1 MHPHRRL
8 STLHLLGLF
17 AFTALALNDD
27 HFILGVGSFKLSPF
41 DVLFVAILVVKALR
55 LADPAAYALP
65 RGTLGM
71 LLGLQVLT
79 VIYLLLVSLH
89 HPGIETGDV
98 ARDLRIVFYF
108 LSVPFLCYKDI
119 DSPAAYAL
127 LQKYIVAACLAVA
140 TLMLLEQLQGFS
152 VANPLRNVRLGV
164 WAIPFGVVSLLYF
177 RKTLNVSGPKA
188 YALTVY
194 MLLAL
199 VFSLNRSQYLQLMVS
214 VLLAVM
220 LAAGSDVRRRV
231 VMIFA
236 PAAVAGILVFASIG
250 YLDVLTNRVFSVE
263 RLDEDSSYGAR
274 IQEMQGQMDSFAESP
289 VFGKG
294 AGFRSWVMG
303 ENGFELSTFAHNSW
317 AFYLMK
323 FGIVGT
329 VMIMLPP
336 LLILLLSLFRRYA
349 HPGLELHRRYLLAT
363 APIYIFIDSLSGA
376 WRTPPR
382 PPSPAS
388 CCATACRSSA
398 MPGPCPCP
406 RPHPRLPAPS
416 GPHAPGV
423 TASTAPCL
431 MSCSSRP
438 TCTAALE
445 DALPSSPMPC
455 PNGAW
460 TPRCSCCVR
469 ATVNTRSPIRA

>member
-1 MHPHRRL
+1 MTTHRRL
-8 STLHLLGLF
+8 STLHLLGMF

-27 HFILGVGSFKLSPF
+27 HFVLGVGSFKLSPF
-41 DVLFVAILVVKALR
+41 DFLFVAMLVVKMLR

-65 RGTLGM
+65 RGMLGM
-71 LLGLQVLT
+71 LLGIQCVS

-108 LSVPFLCYKDI
+108 LCTPFLCYKDI
-119 DSPAAYAL
+119 DSPAAYAV

-140 TLMLLEQLQGFS
+140 TLMLAEQLQGFS

-177 RKTLNVSGPKA
+177 RRTLNVSGPKA

-199 VFSLNRSQYLQLMVS
+199 VFSLNRSQYLQLAISVFIA
-214 VLLAVM
+214 VLLG
-220 LAAGSDVRRRV
+220 AGPEIRRRAV
-231 VMIFA
+231 LVFA
-236 PAAVAGILVFASIG
+236 PAAVAGVLVFAAIG
-250 YLDVLTNRVFSVE
+250 YLDVLTNRIFSVE

-274 IQEMQGQMDSFAESP
+274 VQEMQGQMDFFAESP

-323 FGIVGT
+323 FGVVGT
-329 VMIMLPP
+329 IMIMLPP
-336 LLILLLSLFRRYA
+336 VLILLLTLLRRYA
-349 HPGLELHRRYLLAT
+349 HPGLDRRYLLAT
-363 APIYIFIDSLSGA
+363 APIYIFIDSLSGGLA
-376 WRTPPR
+376 YAPKTAFTGFLLCYCLSLMRNAQIMPVPEQRTTSAPSHRPDVARRTPTR
-382 PPSPAS
+382 VI
-388 CCATACRSSA
+388 
-398 MPGPCPCP
+398 
-406 RPHPRLPAPS
+406 
-416 GPHAPGV
+416 PHA
-423 TASTAPCL
+423 
-431 MSCSSRP
+431 
-438 TCTAALE
+438 
-445 DALPSSPMPC
+445 
-455 PNGAW
+455 
-460 TPRCSCCVR
+460 
-469 ATVNTRSPIRA
+469 

>member
-1 MHPHRRL
+1 MKPHRRL

-27 HFILGVGSFKLSPF
+27 HFVLGVGSFKLSPF
-41 DVLFVAILVVKALR
+41 DLLFVAMLAVKALR

-65 RGTLGM
+65 RGLLGL
-71 LLGLQVLT
+71 LLGLQCLS

-108 LSVPFLCYKDI
+108 LCTPFLCYKDI
-119 DSPAAYAL
+119 DSPAAYAV

-140 TLMLLEQLQGFS
+140 TLMLAEQLQGFS
-152 VANPLRNVRLGV
+152 VSNPLRNVRLGV

-177 RKTLNVSGPKA
+177 RRTLNVSGPKA

-199 VFSLNRSQYLQLMVS
+199 VFSLNRSQYLQLAAS
-214 VLLAVM
+214 VLIAVM
-220 LAAGSDVRRRV
+220 LGAGPEIRRRA
-231 VMIFA
+231 VMVFA
-236 PAAVAGILVFASIG
+236 PAAVAGVLVFASIG
-250 YLDVLTNRVFSVE
+250 YLDVLTNRIFSVE

-274 IQEMQGQMDSFAESP
+274 IQEMQGQMDFFAESP

-323 FGIVGT
+323 FGVVGT
-329 VMIMLPP
+329 TMIMLPP
-336 LLILLLSLFRRYA
+336 LLILLLTLLRRYA

-363 APIYIFIDSLSGA
+363 APIYIFIDSLSGGLA
-376 WRTPPR
+376 YAPKTAFTGFLLCYCLSLMRNAQVMPVPSSTPPV
-382 PPSPAS
+382 PSPRPDA
-388 CCATACRSSA
+388 ARRA
-398 MPGPCPCP
+398 PP
-406 RPHPRLPAPS
+406 RVI
-416 GPHAPGV
+416 PHA
-423 TASTAPCL
+423 
-431 MSCSSRP
+431 
-438 TCTAALE
+438 
-445 DALPSSPMPC
+445 
-455 PNGAW
+455 
-460 TPRCSCCVR
+460 
-469 ATVNTRSPIRA
+469 

>member
-1 MHPHRRL
+1 MTTHRRL
-8 STLHLLGLF
+8 STLHLLGMF

-27 HFILGVGSFKLSPF
+27 HFVLGVGSFKLSPF
-41 DVLFVAILVVKALR
+41 DFLFVAMLVVKMLR

-65 RGTLGM
+65 RGMLGM
-71 LLGLQVLT
+71 LLGIQCVS
-79 VIYLLLVSLH
+79 VIYLILVSLH

-108 LSVPFLCYKDI
+108 LCTPFLCYKDI
-119 DSPAAYAL
+119 DSPAAYAV

-140 TLMLLEQLQGFS
+140 TLMLAEQLQGFS

-177 RKTLNVSGPKA
+177 RRTLNVSGPKA

-199 VFSLNRSQYLQLMVS
+199 VFSLNRSQYLQLAISVFIA
-214 VLLAVM
+214 VLLGAGPEIRRRAVM
-220 LAAGSDVRRRV
+220 V
-231 VMIFA
+231 FA
-236 PAAVAGILVFASIG
+236 PAAVAGVLIFASIG
-250 YLDVLTNRVFSVE
+250 YLDVLTNRIFSVE

-274 IQEMQGQMDSFAESP
+274 VQEMQGQMDFFAESP

-323 FGIVGT
+323 FGVVGT
-329 VMIMLPP
+329 IMIMLPP
-336 LLILLLSLFRRYA
+336 VLILLLTLLRRYA

-363 APIYIFIDSLSGA
+363 APIYIFIDSLSGGLA
-376 WRTPPR
+376 YAPKTAFTGFLLCYCLSLMRNAQVMPVPEQRTTSAPSHRPDVARRTPTR
-382 PPSPAS
+382 VI
-388 CCATACRSSA
+388 
-398 MPGPCPCP
+398 
-406 RPHPRLPAPS
+406 
-416 GPHAPGV
+416 PHA
-423 TASTAPCL
+423 
-431 MSCSSRP
+431 
-438 TCTAALE
+438 
-445 DALPSSPMPC
+445 
-455 PNGAW
+455 
-460 TPRCSCCVR
+460 
-469 ATVNTRSPIRA
+469 

>member
-41 DVLFVAILVVKALR
+41 DLLFVAILVVKALR

-65 RGTLGM
+65 RGALGM
-71 LLGLQVLT
+71 LLGLQVLS
-79 VIYLLLVSLH
+79 VIYLVLVSLH

-108 LSVPFLCYKDI
+108 LCTPFLCYKDI
-119 DSPAAYAL
+119 DGPAAYAV

-199 VFSLNRSQYLQLMVS
+199 VFSLNRSQYLQLMVA
-214 VLLAVM
+214 VLMAVM
-220 LAAGSDVRRRV
+220 LASGSEVRRRV
-231 VMIFA
+231 VLIFA

-336 LLILLLSLFRRYA
+336 LLILLLSLFRATRTRGWSCIA
-349 HPGLELHRRYLLAT
+349 ATCWPPRRSISSSTRSPA
-363 APIYIFIDSLSGA
+363 A
-376 WRTPPR
+376 WPTRPR
-382 PPSPAS
+382 PPLPAF
-388 CCATACRSSA
+388 CCATACR
-398 MPGPCPCP
+398 
-406 RPHPRLPAPS
+406 
-416 GPHAPGV
+416 
-423 TASTAPCL
+423 
-431 MSCSSRP
+431 
-438 TCTAALE
+438 
-445 DALPSSPMPC
+445 
-455 PNGAW
+455 
-460 TPRCSCCVR
+460 
-469 ATVNTRSPIRA
+469 

>member
-1 MHPHRRL
+1 MTTHRRL
-8 STLHLLGLF
+8 STLHLLGMF

-27 HFILGVGSFKLSPF
+27 HFVLGVGSFKLSPF
-41 DVLFVAILVVKALR
+41 DFLFVAMLVVKMLR

-65 RGTLGM
+65 RGMLGM
-71 LLGLQVLT
+71 LLGIQCVS

-108 LSVPFLCYKDI
+108 LCTPFLCYKDI
-119 DSPAAYAL
+119 DSPAAYAV

-140 TLMLLEQLQGFS
+140 TLMLAEQLQGFS

-177 RKTLNVSGPKA
+177 RRTLNVSGPKA

-199 VFSLNRSQYLQLMVS
+199 VFSLNRSQYLQLAISVFIA
-214 VLLAVM
+214 VLLGAGPEIRRRAVM
-220 LAAGSDVRRRV
+220 V
-231 VMIFA
+231 FA
-236 PAAVAGILVFASIG
+236 PAAVAGVLIFASIG
-250 YLDVLTNRVFSVE
+250 YLDVLTNRIFSVE

-274 IQEMQGQMDSFAESP
+274 VQEMQGQMDFFAESP

-323 FGIVGT
+323 FGVVGT
-329 VMIMLPP
+329 IMIMLPP
-336 LLILLLSLFRRYA
+336 VLILLLTLLRRYA

-363 APIYIFIDSLSGA
+363 APIYIFIDSLSGGLA
-376 WRTPPR
+376 YAPKTAFTGFLLCYCLSLMRNAQVMPVPEQRTTSAPSHRPDVARRTPTR
-382 PPSPAS
+382 VI
-388 CCATACRSSA
+388 
-398 MPGPCPCP
+398 
-406 RPHPRLPAPS
+406 
-416 GPHAPGV
+416 PHA
-423 TASTAPCL
+423 
-431 MSCSSRP
+431 
-438 TCTAALE
+438 
-445 DALPSSPMPC
+445 
-455 PNGAW
+455 
-460 TPRCSCCVR
+460 
-469 ATVNTRSPIRA
+469 

>member
-1 MHPHRRL
+1 M
-8 STLHLLGLF
+8 
-17 AFTALALNDD
+17 
-27 HFILGVGSFKLSPF
+27 
-41 DVLFVAILVVKALR
+41 LR

-65 RGTLGM
+65 RGMLGM
-71 LLGLQVLT
+71 LLGIQCVS

-108 LSVPFLCYKDI
+108 LCTPFLCYKDI
-119 DSPAAYAL
+119 DSPAAYAV

-140 TLMLLEQLQGFS
+140 TLMLAEQLQGFS

-177 RKTLNVSGPKA
+177 RRTLNVSGPKA

-199 VFSLNRSQYLQLMVS
+199 VFSLNRSQYLQLAISVFIA
-214 VLLAVM
+214 VLLG
-220 LAAGSDVRRRV
+220 AGPEIRRRAV
-231 VMIFA
+231 LVFA
-236 PAAVAGILVFASIG
+236 PAAVAGVLVFAAIG
-250 YLDVLTNRVFSVE
+250 YLDVLTNRIFSVE

-274 IQEMQGQMDSFAESP
+274 VQEMQGQMDFFAESP

-323 FGIVGT
+323 FGVVGT
-329 VMIMLPP
+329 IMIMLPP
-336 LLILLLSLFRRYA
+336 VLILLLTLLRRYA

-363 APIYIFIDSLSGA
+363 APIYIFIDSLSGGLA
-376 WRTPPR
+376 YAPKTAFTGFLLCYCLSLMRNAQIMPVPEQRTTSAPSHRPDVARRTPTR
-382 PPSPAS
+382 VI
-388 CCATACRSSA
+388 
-398 MPGPCPCP
+398 
-406 RPHPRLPAPS
+406 
-416 GPHAPGV
+416 PHA
-423 TASTAPCL
+423 
-431 MSCSSRP
+431 
-438 TCTAALE
+438 
-445 DALPSSPMPC
+445 
-455 PNGAW
+455 
-460 TPRCSCCVR
+460 
-469 ATVNTRSPIRA
+469 

>member
-1 MHPHRRL
+1 MTSHRRL
-8 STLHLLGLF
+8 STLHLLGMF

-27 HFILGVGSFKLSPF
+27 HFVLGVGSFKLSPF
-41 DVLFVAILVVKALR
+41 DLLFVAMLVVKALR
-55 LADPAAYALP
+55 LADPSAYALP

-71 LLGLQVLT
+71 LLGIQTLS

-108 LSVPFLCYKDI
+108 LCTPFLCYKDI
-119 DSPAAYAL
+119 DSPAAYAV

-140 TLMLLEQLQGFS
+140 TLMLAEQLQGFS

-177 RKTLNVSGPKA
+177 RRTLNVSGPKA

-199 VFSLNRSQYLQLMVS
+199 VFSLNRSQYLQLAISVFIA
-214 VLLAVM
+214 VLLG
-220 LAAGSDVRRRV
+220 AGPEIRRRAV
-231 VMIFA
+231 LVFA
-236 PAAVAGILVFASIG
+236 PALVAGVLVFASIG
-250 YLDVLTNRVFSVE
+250 YLDVLANRIFSVE

-274 IQEMQGQMDSFAESP
+274 IQEMQGQMDFFAESP

-323 FGIVGT
+323 FGVVGT
-329 VMIMLPP
+329 IMIMLPP
-336 LLILLLSLFRRYA
+336 VLILLLTLLKRYA

-363 APIYIFIDSLSGA
+363 APIYIFIDSLSGGLA
-376 WRTPPR
+376 YAPKTAFTGFLLCYCLSLMRNAQVMPVPQQGTTSAPSHRPDVARRTPTR
-382 PPSPAS
+382 VI
-388 CCATACRSSA
+388 
-398 MPGPCPCP
+398 
-406 RPHPRLPAPS
+406 
-416 GPHAPGV
+416 PHA
-423 TASTAPCL
+423 
-431 MSCSSRP
+431 
-438 TCTAALE
+438 
-445 DALPSSPMPC
+445 
-455 PNGAW
+455 
-460 TPRCSCCVR
+460 
-469 ATVNTRSPIRA
+469 

>member
-1 MHPHRRL
+1 MRPHRRL
-8 STLHLLGLF
+8 STLHLLGMF

-27 HFILGVGSFKLSPF
+27 HFVLGVGSFKLSPF
-41 DVLFVAILVVKALR
+41 DVIFVAMLAVKALR
-55 LADPAAYALP
+55 LAEPSAYALP
-65 RGTLGM
+65 RGVLGM
-71 LLGLQVLT
+71 LLGIQTLS
-79 VIYLLLVSLH
+79 VIYLLLVSLD

-108 LSVPFLCYKDI
+108 LCTPFLCYKDI
-119 DSPAAYAL
+119 DSPAAYAV

-140 TLMLLEQLQGFS
+140 TLMLLEQAQGFS

-177 RKTLNVSGPKA
+177 RRTLNVSGPKA

-199 VFSLNRSQYLQLMVS
+199 VFSLNRSQYLQLAISVFIA
-214 VLLAVM
+214 VLLG
-220 LAAGSDVRRRV
+220 AGPEIRRRAV
-231 VMIFA
+231 LIFA
-236 PAAVAGILVFASIG
+236 PAAVAGVLVFASIG
-250 YLDVLTNRVFSVE
+250 YLDVLANRIFSVE

-329 VMIMLPP
+329 IMIMLPP
-336 LLILLLSLFRRYA
+336 LLILLLTLLKRYA

-363 APIYIFIDSLSGA
+363 VPVYIFIDSLSGGLA
-376 WRTPPR
+376 YAPKTAFTGFLLCYCLSLMRNAQVMPVPQQRTT
-382 PPSPAS
+382 S
-388 CCATACRSSA
+388 
-398 MPGPCPCP
+398 
-406 RPHPRLPAPS
+406 APS
-416 GPHAPGV
+416 HRPDVARRAPTRVIPHA
-423 TASTAPCL
+423 
-431 MSCSSRP
+431 
-438 TCTAALE
+438 
-445 DALPSSPMPC
+445 
-455 PNGAW
+455 
-460 TPRCSCCVR
+460 
-469 ATVNTRSPIRA
+469 

>member
-1 MHPHRRL
+1 MTTHRRL
-8 STLHLLGLF
+8 STLHLLGMF

-27 HFILGVGSFKLSPF
+27 HFVLGVGSFKLSPF
-41 DVLFVAILVVKALR
+41 DFLFVAMLVVKMLR

-65 RGTLGM
+65 RGVLGM
-71 LLGLQVLT
+71 LLGIQTVS

-108 LSVPFLCYKDI
+108 LCTPFLCYKDI
-119 DSPAAYAL
+119 DSPAAYAV

-140 TLMLLEQLQGFS
+140 TLMLAEQLQGFS

-177 RKTLNVSGPKA
+177 RRTLNVSGPKA

-199 VFSLNRSQYLQLMVS
+199 VFSLNRSQYLQLAISVFIA
-214 VLLAVM
+214 VLLG
-220 LAAGSDVRRRV
+220 AGPEIRRRAV
-231 VMIFA
+231 LVFA
-236 PAAVAGILVFASIG
+236 PAAVAGVLVFAAIG
-250 YLDVLTNRVFSVE
+250 YLDVLTNRIFSVE

-274 IQEMQGQMDSFAESP
+274 VQEMQGQMDFFAESP

-323 FGIVGT
+323 FGVVGT
-329 VMIMLPP
+329 IMIMLPP
-336 LLILLLSLFRRYA
+336 VLILLLTLLRRYA

-363 APIYIFIDSLSGA
+363 APIYIFIDSLSGGLA
-376 WRTPPR
+376 YAPKTAFTGFLLCYCLSLMRNAQIMPVPEQRTTSAPSHRPDDARRTPTR
-382 PPSPAS
+382 VI
-388 CCATACRSSA
+388 
-398 MPGPCPCP
+398 
-406 RPHPRLPAPS
+406 
-416 GPHAPGV
+416 PHA
-423 TASTAPCL
+423 
-431 MSCSSRP
+431 
-438 TCTAALE
+438 
-445 DALPSSPMPC
+445 
-455 PNGAW
+455 
-460 TPRCSCCVR
+460 
-469 ATVNTRSPIRA
+469 

>member
-1 MHPHRRL
+1 MTSHRRL
-8 STLHLLGLF
+8 STLHLLGMF

-27 HFILGVGSFKLSPF
+27 HFVLGVGSFKLSPF
-41 DVLFVAILVVKALR
+41 DILFVAMLVVKALR

-71 LLGLQVLT
+71 LLGIQTLS

-89 HPGIETGDV
+89 HPGIEAGDV

-108 LSVPFLCYKDI
+108 LCTPFLCYKDI
-119 DSPAAYAL
+119 DSPAAYAV

-140 TLMLLEQLQGFS
+140 TLMLAEQLQGFS

-177 RKTLNVSGPKA
+177 RRTLNVSGPKA

-199 VFSLNRSQYLQLMVS
+199 VFSLNRSQYLQLAISVFIA
-214 VLLAVM
+214 VLLGAGPEIRRRAVM
-220 LAAGSDVRRRV
+220 V
-231 VMIFA
+231 FA
-236 PAAVAGILVFASIG
+236 PAAVAGVLVFASIG
-250 YLDVLTNRVFSVE
+250 YLDVLANRIFSVE

-274 IQEMQGQMDSFAESP
+274 IQEMQGQMDFFAESP

-323 FGIVGT
+323 FGVVGT
-329 VMIMLPP
+329 IMIMLPP
-336 LLILLLSLFRRYA
+336 VLILLLTLLRRYA

-363 APIYIFIDSLSGA
+363 APIYIFIDSLSGGLA
-376 WRTPPR
+376 YAPKTAFTGFLLCYCLSLMRNAQVMPVPQQGTTSAPSHRPDAARRTPTR
-382 PPSPAS
+382 VI
-388 CCATACRSSA
+388 
-398 MPGPCPCP
+398 
-406 RPHPRLPAPS
+406 
-416 GPHAPGV
+416 PHA
-423 TASTAPCL
+423 
-431 MSCSSRP
+431 
-438 TCTAALE
+438 
-445 DALPSSPMPC
+445 
-455 PNGAW
+455 
-460 TPRCSCCVR
+460 
-469 ATVNTRSPIRA
+469 

>member
-1 MHPHRRL
+1 MTTHRRL
-8 STLHLLGLF
+8 STLHLLGMF

-27 HFILGVGSFKLSPF
+27 HFVLGVGSFKLSPF
-41 DVLFVAILVVKALR
+41 DFLFVAMLVVKMLR

-65 RGTLGM
+65 RGMLGM
-71 LLGLQVLT
+71 LLGIQCVS

-89 HPGIETGDV
+89 HPGIESGDV

-108 LSVPFLCYKDI
+108 LCTPFLCYKDI
-119 DSPAAYAL
+119 DSPAAYAV

-140 TLMLLEQLQGFS
+140 TLMLAEQLQGFS

-177 RKTLNVSGPKA
+177 RRTLNVSGPKA

-199 VFSLNRSQYLQLMVS
+199 VFSLNRSQYLQLAISVFIA
-214 VLLAVM
+214 VLLG
-220 LAAGSDVRRRV
+220 AGPEIRRRAV
-231 VMIFA
+231 LVFA
-236 PAAVAGILVFASIG
+236 PAAVAGVLVFAAIG
-250 YLDVLTNRVFSVE
+250 YLDVLTNRIFSVE

-274 IQEMQGQMDSFAESP
+274 VQEMQGQMDFFAESP

-323 FGIVGT
+323 FGVVGT
-329 VMIMLPP
+329 IMIMLPP
-336 LLILLLSLFRRYA
+336 VLILLLTLLRRYA

-363 APIYIFIDSLSGA
+363 APIYIFIDSLSGGLA
-376 WRTPPR
+376 YAPKTAFTGFLLCYCLSLMRNAQIMPVPEQRTTSAPSHRPDVARRTPTR
-382 PPSPAS
+382 VI
-388 CCATACRSSA
+388 
-398 MPGPCPCP
+398 
-406 RPHPRLPAPS
+406 
-416 GPHAPGV
+416 PHA
-423 TASTAPCL
+423 
-431 MSCSSRP
+431 
-438 TCTAALE
+438 
-445 DALPSSPMPC
+445 
-455 PNGAW
+455 
-460 TPRCSCCVR
+460 
-469 ATVNTRSPIRA
+469 

>member
-1 MHPHRRL
+1 MTTHRRL
-8 STLHLLGLF
+8 STLHLLGMF

-27 HFILGVGSFKLSPF
+27 HFVLGVGSFKLSPF
-41 DVLFVAILVVKALR
+41 DFLFVAMLVVKMLR

-65 RGTLGM
+65 RGMLGM
-71 LLGLQVLT
+71 LLGIQTVS
-79 VIYLLLVSLH
+79 VIYLILVSLH

-108 LSVPFLCYKDI
+108 LCTPFLCYKDI
-119 DSPAAYAL
+119 DSPAAYAV

-140 TLMLLEQLQGFS
+140 TLMLAEQLQGFS

-177 RKTLNVSGPKA
+177 RRTLNVSGPKA

-199 VFSLNRSQYLQLMVS
+199 VFSLNRSQYLQLAISVFIA
-214 VLLAVM
+214 VLLG
-220 LAAGSDVRRRV
+220 AGPEIRRRAV
-231 VMIFA
+231 LVFA
-236 PAAVAGILVFASIG
+236 PAAVAGVLVFAAIG
-250 YLDVLTNRVFSVE
+250 YLDVLTNRIFSVE

-274 IQEMQGQMDSFAESP
+274 VQEMQGQMDFFAESP

-323 FGIVGT
+323 FGVVGT
-329 VMIMLPP
+329 FMIMLPP
-336 LLILLLSLFRRYA
+336 VLILLLTLFRRYA

-363 APIYIFIDSLSGA
+363 APIYIFIDSLSGGLA
-376 WRTPPR
+376 YAPKTAFTGFLLCYCLSLMRNAQIMPVPEQRTTSAPSHRPDVARRTPTR
-382 PPSPAS
+382 VI
-388 CCATACRSSA
+388 
-398 MPGPCPCP
+398 
-406 RPHPRLPAPS
+406 
-416 GPHAPGV
+416 PHA
-423 TASTAPCL
+423 
-431 MSCSSRP
+431 
-438 TCTAALE
+438 
-445 DALPSSPMPC
+445 
-455 PNGAW
+455 
-460 TPRCSCCVR
+460 
-469 ATVNTRSPIRA
+469 